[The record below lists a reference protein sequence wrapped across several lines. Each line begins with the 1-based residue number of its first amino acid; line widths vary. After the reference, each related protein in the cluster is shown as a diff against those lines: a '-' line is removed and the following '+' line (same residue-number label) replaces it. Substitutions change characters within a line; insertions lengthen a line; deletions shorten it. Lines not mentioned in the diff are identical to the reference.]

1 MISWMIFFK
10 IIIVESAKKTI
21 KIHDAIKI
29 QKTSL
34 IIYTNDNDI
43 EKSVKTST
51 MTIFISIDNQTL
63 IVIDKKQIYLKFFI
77 EHTIYSNELIK
88 LNLTLNIVKAHF
100 ENTMMNIFID
110 NQTIIKIIKFF
121 KQQSN

>member
-1 MISWMIFFK
+1 MISFK

-21 KIHDAIKI
+21 KIHDAIRI

-34 IIYTNDNDI
+34 IIYTNDSDI

-51 MTIFISIDNQTL
+51 ITIFISIDDQIS
-63 IVIDKKQIYLKFFI
+63 IVIDKKQTYLRFFI
-77 EHTIYSNELIK
+77 EHTVYSSELIE
-88 LNLTLNIVKAHF
+88 LNLTLNIVKTHF

-110 NQTIIKIIKFF
+110 NQTIIRIIKFF
-121 KQQSN
+121 KQ

>member
-1 MISWMIFFK
+1 MIFFK

-21 KIHDAIKI
+21 KIHDVIKI
-29 QKTSL
+29 QKISL

-43 EKSVKTST
+43 EKNVKTST
-51 MTIFISIDNQTL
+51 IMIFISINDQIS

-77 EHTIYSNELIK
+77 EYTIYSNELIK
-88 LNLTLNIVKAHF
+88 LNLSLNIVNAHF
-100 ENTMMNIFID
+100 KNTMMNIFIN

-121 KQQSN
+121 KQ

>member
-1 MISWMIFFK
+1 MIFFK
-10 IIIVESAKKTI
+10 IIIVESTKKTI
-21 KIHDAIKI
+21 KIHDVIKI

-43 EKSVKTST
+43 EKNVKTST
-51 MTIFISIDNQTL
+51 MTIFILIDDQIS

-77 EHTIYSNELIK
+77 EHIIYSNELIK
-88 LNLTLNIVKAHF
+88 LNLTLNIVKIHF
-100 ENTMMNIFID
+100 ENTMMNMFID
-110 NQTIIKIIKFF
+110 NQAIIKIIKFF